1 MKRNRLRATYFAI
14 FAAILCIEILIGV
27 YVRDAF
33 VRPYVGDVLV
43 VVLIYCAV
51 RVIFPTGIKLLPLYV
66 FAFSCGVELL
76 QLVDVVSLLGIPRGS
91 VIAIMIGS
99 TFSFPD
105 IICYAVGCTL
115 AFLTELLVK
124 GKGK

>member
-14 FAAILCIEILIGV
+14 FVAILCIEILIGV

-43 VVLIYCAV
+43 VVLISCAV
-51 RVIFPTGIKLLPLYV
+51 RVVFPMGIKLLPLYV

-76 QLVDVVSLLGIPRGS
+76 QLVDVVNLLGIPRGS
-91 VIAIMIGS
+91 LLAILIGS

-105 IICYAVGCTL
+105 IICYAVGCTIV
-115 AFLTELLVK
+115 AVTEFLVK
-124 GKGK
+124 RKK

>member
-14 FAAILCIEILIGV
+14 FVAILCIEILIGV

-51 RVIFPTGIKLLPLYV
+51 RVIFPMGIKLLPLYV

-76 QLVDVVSLLGIPRGS
+76 QLVDVVSLLGIPSGS
-91 VIAIMIGS
+91 LLAILIGS
-99 TFSFPD
+99 TFSVAD
-105 IICYAVGCTL
+105 LVCYAVGCTL
-115 AFLTELLVK
+115 AALLTKLLP
-124 GKGK
+124 